1 MLLTTFLQAS
11 DELATTVNEVAEDA
25 SFSLLGMATKGG
37 WLMIVLV
44 ILSLVAIYVF
54 AERLYAINHAAK
66 VDKNFTKDI
75 TDYLQDGKKKS
86 ALALCKKSD
95 TPIARMLEK
104 GIERMG
110 RPLHDIQAAVENV
123 GNLEVARLE
132 KGLPVLA
139 SIAGGAPMIGFLG
152 TVMGMVQAFFNMSRA
167 GNNIDITLLSGGI
180 YTAMITT
187 VGGLIVGI
195 IAYFCYNYLTSRVSD
210 VVYKME
216 NSTIEFMDALESG
229 NISPRTSGSMDLEVE

>member
-132 KGLPVLA
+132 KGLPILA
-139 SIAGGAPMIGFLG
+139 SIAGGAPM
-152 TVMGMVQAFFNMSRA
+152 
-167 GNNIDITLLSGGI
+167 
-180 YTAMITT
+180 
-187 VGGLIVGI
+187 
-195 IAYFCYNYLTSRVSD
+195 
-210 VVYKME
+210 
-216 NSTIEFMDALESG
+216 
-229 NISPRTSGSMDLEVE
+229 